1 MRNTCAPCVAD
12 SATHMISLFYCQSL
26 AFTPHALTAVAS
38 PRAAVRLQALDPS
51 AVEVAAEAAK
61 DPSVVAS
68 LDPNVLAVIGG
79 AGLVGAALALQN
91 GAESDAQVQLP
102 SKNPKK
108 VQNLKSDGLQV
119 VMRREKVQSQLA
131 EKSLRLKDLLMES
144 SPATPT
150 TEGTTGAGEV
160 PRVRKRDRLRK
171 WLSGLGGSLLKKDGT
186 KAAQKPL
193 DEALEEALDE
203 TVNVALATD
212 EAELALAEVAAEV
225 AAKMDPPKYDALE
238 TVLNQVEWPSRK
250 ASAPPDAKPLAV
262 DEAAPVDE
270 SAFYNPGRAKAV
282 AAAKAEAQAR
292 REQKAARVRA
302 ESEARLVAAKAAAKE
317 RAAAIVAA
325 KAKAEAL
332 RAEKAAK
339 EKEAAE
345 KKAAKEAAEKAKI
358 DAAFRAAGEARAARA
373 AAAKAAEGEGKTGK
387 SE

>member
-1 MRNTCAPCVAD
+1 M
-12 SATHMISLFYCQSL
+12 
-26 AFTPHALTAVAS
+26 
-38 PRAAVRLQALDPS
+38 
-51 AVEVAAEAAK
+51 
-61 DPSVVAS
+61 
-68 LDPNVLAVIGG
+68 DPNVLALIGG

-108 VQNLKSDGLQV
+108 VETLKSDGLQV
-119 VMRREKVQSQLA
+119 VMRREEVQSQLA

-171 WLSGLGGSLLKKDGT
+171 WLSGLGGSLLKKGGT
-186 KAAQKPL
+186 KAAQEPL
-193 DEALEEALDE
+193 DEALEDALEE

-250 ASAPPDAKPLAV
+250 ASAPPDAKPSAV

-302 ESEARLVAAKAAAKE
+302 ESEARLVAAKAAAEE

-373 AAAKAAEGEGKTGK
+373 AAAKAAEGEDKTGK